1 MIEPLLISSSLLLG
15 KEMVTQTIT
24 KTSKNIYCGLES
36 ILKNDNL
43 EFNLVLEKLD
53 INTKLDLIN
62 TFINEANDNQ
72 KLFSETINK
81 ALCYINKILKTIE
94 NEIKNINL
102 EITEHD
108 KKWLSKFRVS
118 NCNSM
123 IENLI
128 NHIKI
133 LDERFNLLIKLIKI

>member
-24 KTSKNIYCGLES
+24 KTSKNIYFGLES

-72 KLFSETINK
+72 RLFSDTINK

-102 EITEHD
+102 EIEEHD
-108 KKWLSKFRVS
+108 KKWFSRFRVS
-118 NCNSM
+118 NCNIM
-123 IENLI
+123 IENLV

>member
-1 MIEPLLISSSLLLG
+1 MIEPLLISSSLLFG

-24 KTSKNIYCGLES
+24 KTSKDIYFGLES

-62 TFINEANDNQ
+62 SFINEASDTQ
-72 KLFSETINK
+72 KLFSDTINK

-102 EITEHD
+102 EITNHQT
-108 KKWLSKFRVS
+108 KWFSRFRVS
-118 NCNSM
+118 NCNIM
-123 IENLI
+123 IENLV